1 MISQGYL
8 TGETIIHQDNKSV
21 MLLAENGNWSSSQQT
36 HHLNVR
42 YYFVTDKIAKGEIQI
57 DHCGSSHMIADYFTK
72 PLQGSLFKTFREL
85 MLNVSAGSTPTDPKE
100 CVGP

>member
-1 MISQGYL
+1 
-8 TGETIIHQDNKSV
+8 
-21 MLLAENGNWSSSQQT
+21 MLLAENGNWSSSQGT

-57 DHCGSSHMIADYFTK
+57 DHCGSSRMIVDYFTK
-72 PLQGSLFKTFREL
+72 PLQRSLFKKFWDIIFI
-85 MLNVSAGSTPTDPKE
+85 VSAGSSSADPKE

>member
-1 MISQGYL
+1 
-8 TGETIIHQDNKSV
+8 
-21 MLLAENGNWSSSQQT
+21 MLLAETGNQSSSQWT

-42 YYFVTDKIAKGEIQI
+42 YYFATDKIAKGEIQI

-72 PLQGSLFKTFREL
+72 PLQGCLFKNFQEL
-85 MLNVSAGSTPTDPKE
+85 VLNVSAGSTSADLKE

>member
-1 MISQGYL
+1 
-8 TGETIIHQDNKSV
+8 
-21 MLLAENGNWSSSQQT
+21 MLLAENGNWSSSQWT

-57 DHCGSSHMIADYFTK
+57 DHCGSSHMIVDYFTE
-72 PLQGSLFKTFREL
+72 PLQRSLFKTFRDL
-85 MLNVSAGSTPTDPKE
+85 SLNVSAGSTSADPKE